1 VSTAPGLPRL
11 LDEASRIGTRGSW
24 VVWRQGDNDNRM
36 LVSRH
41 PDRAEADR
49 VAAEFT
55 ARGHRQS
62 YWVERDEQLPTG

>member
-1 VSTAPGLPRL
+1 
-11 LDEASRIGTRGSW
+11 
-24 VVWRQGDNDNRM
+24 M

-55 ARGHRQS
+55 ARGHRQL